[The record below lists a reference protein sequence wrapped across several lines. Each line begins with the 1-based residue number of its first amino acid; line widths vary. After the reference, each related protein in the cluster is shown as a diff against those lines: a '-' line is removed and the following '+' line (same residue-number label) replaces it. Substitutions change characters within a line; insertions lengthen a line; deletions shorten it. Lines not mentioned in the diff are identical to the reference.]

1 VRKAESDV
9 RVARREAAAKPRE
22 NDVVCFHCQQAAEKY
37 LKALKQEWVLPIPRT
52 HDLLQLLND
61 LLPHDPTLKPLSRNV
76 GRLTRYAV
84 RIRYPGIRTTGRQV
98 RAALQHMET
107 ARLVIRSKLGL
118 RERRSRK
125 K

>member
-1 VRKAESDV
+1 
-9 RVARREAAAKPRE
+9 
-22 NDVVCFHCQQAAEKY
+22 VVCFHCQQAAEKY
-37 LKALKQEWVLPIPRT
+37 LKALKQEWALPIPRT

-61 LLPHDPTLKPLSRNV
+61 LLPHDPTLKLLSRNV

-84 RIRYPGIRTTGRQV
+84 RIRYPGIRTKGRQV